1 MDGEPGDLILRIKQM
16 PHAVFERRGDDLYT
30 NVTISLQVSHLLSIT
45 LQFDSFDTYRMLL
58 LVLQW
63 KLLILMVTKYK

>member
-30 NVTISLQVSHLLSIT
+30 NVTISLQVSQSLRNTFH
-45 LQFDSFDTYRMLL
+45 
-58 LVLQW
+58 
-63 KLLILMVTKYK
+63 YKSN

>member
-30 NVTISLQVSHLLSIT
+30 NVTISLQVSHLPAIT
-45 LQFDSFDTYRMLL
+45 LQFDSFDTYRMLSL
-58 LVLQW
+58 DLQW